1 MNHLNKIILLFALT
15 ILLCQPAYSQTNKV
29 QSLLEEALK
38 TEQTASS
45 SAGNRLAKW
54 LQVYNEIDDQKNH
67 PKYPNVCIS
76 IANIYSQ
83 EQLHEQALPYYLSA
97 LEALQNGQTADI
109 GTIELHRQLAKNYAH
124 QSKLDSA
131 LIHYNI
137 LLKTKEETN
146 NINGQINTLRDIA
159 ATYMDNNLY
168 DKALKYNLKIKGLLE
183 QNNYPT
189 ADKVKIYNN
198 IGYNYNQMKDY
209 NQSISF
215 FKEALKL
222 IDKSD
227 FLQKT
232 VLNTNIGVAY
242 YNMEK
247 FDSSIDHLLTA
258 RSITKKNDAT
268 NLDEIDQ
275 LLATVYLKKNDLYN
289 ALESVKLSEKVAEE
303 NKRYPLLVDVYY
315 TSALIYSELYEY
327 DMALEYYQKHLTL
340 RDSIGLEDKLRQEKL
355 LLQQIDLERREKEV
369 KLFLMNEDVQELTIA
384 QLKAEKENQ
393 ELALKAKEAELLT
406 EQKRKEVLE
415 KEKELLN
422 KNNEI
427 LNNEKELLNKDNEIL
442 QKDNEIKAVQ
452 AERAR
457 KDLELAEQN
466 LKVAKQ
472 EKEYAILQ
480 EKAKRRAL
488 ELQQKENQLLV
499 EQAEKE
505 LLLRKGKISE
515 LELQKQ
521 AQRLQFFTGLG
532 LLLASIILIIFFKN
546 RAIERQKEEISVE
559 REKADSLLLNI
570 LPAQVANE
578 LKETG
583 KAITRKYNNV
593 TILFTDFQDFTEMVS
608 SMPATVLIEELN
620 DMFSRFDDIM
630 DEFQIEK
637 IETIGDAYLAACG
650 LPKENEDHALKCVQ
664 AAHKMVAFLEK
675 RNKTNKI
682 RWNMRVG
689 IHSGPVV
696 AGVVGKKKFAY
707 DIFGDTVNTAS
718 RMESNSEA
726 GRVNI
731 SQTTYEH
738 IKNHPHLEFENRG
751 EIHAK
756 GKGDLEMWFVNELV

>member
-1 MNHLNKIILLFALT
+1 MNHLNKIILLFILT
-15 ILLCQPAYSQTNKV
+15 ILMSPSAHSQTSKV

-45 SAGNRLAKW
+45 SVGNRLAKW
-54 LQVYNEIDDQKNH
+54 LQVYNEIENQKKH
-67 PKYPNVCIS
+67 PQYPNVCIA

-83 EQLHEQALPYYLSA
+83 ELLHEQALPYYLSA
-97 LEALQNGQTADI
+97 LEALQKGGTANI
-109 GTIELHRQLAKNYAH
+109 TQVELHRQLANNYAH

-137 LLKTKEETN
+137 LLKTKEKTN
-146 NINGQINTLRDIA
+146 NTNGQINTLRDIA
-159 ATYMDNNLY
+159 ATYMDNKMH
-168 DKALKYNLKIKGLLE
+168 DKALEYNLKIKNLLE
-183 QNNYPT
+183 QNNYS
-189 ADKVKIYNN
+189 DSEKIKIYNN

-209 NQSISF
+209 EQSISF

-222 IDKSD
+222 IEKDD
-227 FLQKT
+227 YLQKII
-232 VLNTNIGVAY
+232 LNTNIGVAY
-242 YNMEK
+242 YNMEQ

-258 RSITKKNDAT
+258 RSITQKKT
-268 NLDEIDQ
+268 PVNLDEINQ

-289 ALESVKLSEKVAEE
+289 ALGSVKLSEKVAKEH
-303 NKRYPLLVDVYY
+303 KRYPLLVDVYY

-327 DMALEYYQKHLTL
+327 DMALEYYQKHLHL
-340 RDSIGLEDKLRQEKL
+340 RDSIELDSKLRQEKL
-355 LLQQIDLERREKEV
+355 LLQQIDLERREKEI

-393 ELALKAKEAELLT
+393 ELALKNKEAELLA

-427 LNNEKELLNKDNEIL
+427 LNNEKELLNKDNEI
-442 QKDNEIKAVQ
+442 KVGQ

-457 KDLELAEQN
+457 KDLEIARQN
-466 LKVAKQ
+466 LRVAQ
-472 EKEYAILQ
+472 Q
-480 EKAKRRAL
+480 EKAYEVLQEQEKRKAL
-488 ELQQKENQLLV
+488 ELQQKESQLLA
-499 EQAEKE
+499 EQNEKE
-505 LLLRKGKISE
+505 LLLTQAKNRD
-515 LELQKQ
+515 LELQTQ
-521 AQRLQFFTGLG
+521 AERLKFFSGLG
-532 LLLASIILIIFFKN
+532 FLLGFIIFIIFLKN
-546 RAIERQKEEISVE
+546 RAIERQKQEINEE
-559 REKADSLLLNI
+559 RKKANELLLNI

-583 KAITRKYNNV
+583 KATTKKYDNV
-593 TILFTDFQDFTEMVS
+593 SILFTDFQGFTELVAS
-608 SMPATVLIEELN
+608 IPATVLITELN

-650 LPKENEDHALKCVQ
+650 LPKENEHHALKCVQ
-664 AAHKMVAFLEK
+664 AAHKMVAFLEE
-675 RNKTNKI
+675 RNKTSKI
-682 RWNMRVG
+682 KWNMRVG
-689 IHSGPVV
+689 VHSGPVV

-731 SQTTYEH
+731 SQTTYEL
-738 IKNHPHLEFENRG
+738 IKHHPHFDFEDRG
-751 EIHAK
+751 EIFAK
-756 GKGDLEMWFVNELV
+756 GKGEVNMWFVNELA